1 MKHYR
6 TIVADP
12 PWVFQDKLPGPG
24 RGAEKH
30 YRVMSQL
37 DIESYLPCLLRTQ
50 ATLEAQSIAVL
61 GAGANIGVTADAWLF
76 LWRVAS
82 QQEEALRVVRA
93 WGFVPK
99 AEIVWVKTKA
109 CKRCKG
115 SGVSKRTPVQV
126 TYCADCSGS
135 GESRELR
142 IGMGRTVRNA
152 HETCIVATRGR
163 PTRLAANVPSVIFA
177 PRGRHS
183 RKPEAFRDLVE
194 RLAPGPY
201 LELFARTRRKG
212 WTCMGD
218 ELGGEP

>member
-1 MKHYR
+1 MKYFR
-6 TIVADP
+6 TICADP

-24 RGAEKH
+24 RGAQKH
-30 YRVMSQL
+30 YSVMSQL
-37 DIESYLPCLLRTQ
+37 EIELFLPRLV
-50 ATLEAQSIAVL
+50 SPL
-61 GAGANIGVTADAWLF
+61 GSQPPSGIGLTEDAWLF

-82 QQEEALRVVRA
+82 QVPEAYRVAEA
-93 WGFVPK
+93 WGFRAT

-115 SGVSKRTPVQV
+115 TGVLAQQKVAFEETPKWKVP
-126 TYCADCSGS
+126 CGDCGGS
-135 GESRELR
+135 GESKDLR

-152 HETCIVATRGR
+152 HEACIVAKRGR
-163 PTRLAANVPSVIFA
+163 PTRLSASVPSVLFA
-177 PRGRHS
+177 PRGEHS
-183 RKPEAFRDLVE
+183 AKPEAFRDLVE

>member
-1 MKHYR
+1 MKHYK

-12 PWVFQDKLPGPG
+12 PWAFGDKLPGPK

-30 YRVMSQL
+30 YRVMKQPE
-37 DIESYLPCLLRTQ
+37 IEAYLPSL
-50 ATLEAQSIAVL
+50 SV
-61 GAGANIGVTADAWLF
+61 GVTADAWLF

-115 SGVSKRTPVQV
+115 KGEVRLPRDVARIK
-126 TYCADCSGS
+126 GS
-135 GESRELR
+135 PMGRCPSCEWAPGESRELR

-152 HETCIVATRGR
+152 HEACIVAKRGSPR
-163 PTRLAANVPSVIFA
+163 RLSASVPSVIFA
-177 PRGRHS
+177 PRGEHS
-183 RKPEAFRDLVE
+183 AKPEIFRDLVE

-218 ELGGEP
+218 ELGGES